1 MATAFW
7 GLEQLFPRRKR
18 RLGPPILFWQLGQT
32 RRLFASRYRDF
43 PLFARAS
50 TSGLLSSRLPVFPVP
65 SSQPPAPI
73 PLKKIQL
80 EILGLSSSQ
89 SQSGSFAL
97 ILGEKG
103 GNRRLPII
111 IGMFE
116 AQSIAIQ
123 IEKISPNRPLT
134 HDLFKSFAEHVH
146 VVILEVV
153 ISDLKEGVFYS
164 RIVCSDG
171 ATTFEIDSRPS
182 DAIAIGLR
190 FGVPIFTVESVLSEA
205 GIILSDLDDAEGE
218 SEDDEDDEDDDVEGD
233 APRPTRAQPE
243 PRDPSGQVS
252 LDELTKMLAQA
263 LEKEDYEKAAKIRDE
278 LNKRNG

>member
-1 MATAFW
+1 M
-7 GLEQLFPRRKR
+7 
-18 RLGPPILFWQLGQT
+18 
-32 RRLFASRYRDF
+32 
-43 PLFARAS
+43 
-50 TSGLLSSRLPVFPVP
+50 
-65 SSQPPAPI
+65 
-73 PLKKIQL
+73 KKIPL

-97 ILGEKG
+97 ILGEKT

-134 HDLFKSFAEHVH
+134 HDLFRSFAEQVH
-146 VVILEVV
+146 VVVLEVV

-164 RIVCSDG
+164 KIVCSDG
-171 ATTFEIDSRPS
+171 ASTFELDARPS

-190 FGVPIFTVESVLSEA
+190 FGVSIFTVESVLSEA
-205 GIILSDLDDAEGE
+205 GIILSDLDENA
-218 SEDDEDDEDDDVEGD
+218 DDTDDDDEDDDD
-233 APRPTRAQPE
+233 TDSDQPRPTPE
-243 PRDPSGQVS
+243 PREPSGQVS

-263 LEKEDYEKAAKIRDE
+263 LEREDYEKAAKIRDE

>member
-1 MATAFW
+1 
-7 GLEQLFPRRKR
+7 
-18 RLGPPILFWQLGQT
+18 
-32 RRLFASRYRDF
+32 
-43 PLFARAS
+43 
-50 TSGLLSSRLPVFPVP
+50 
-65 SSQPPAPI
+65 
-73 PLKKIQL
+73 LKKIPL

-97 ILGEKG
+97 ILGEKH

-134 HDLFKSFAEHVH
+134 HDLFKAFAEHVH
-146 VVILEVV
+146 VTIIEVV

-171 ATTFEIDSRPS
+171 ATTFEIDARPS

-205 GIILSDLDDAEGE
+205 GIILSDLDEAAEDE
-218 SEDDEDDEDDDVEGD
+218 DEDDTDEDEDDDD
-233 APRPTRAQPE
+233 SPRPE
-243 PRDPSGQVS
+243 PRPSEPREPSGQVS

-263 LEKEDYEKAAKIRDE
+263 VEKEDYEKAAKIRDE

>member
-1 MATAFW
+1 
-7 GLEQLFPRRKR
+7 
-18 RLGPPILFWQLGQT
+18 
-32 RRLFASRYRDF
+32 
-43 PLFARAS
+43 
-50 TSGLLSSRLPVFPVP
+50 
-65 SSQPPAPI
+65 
-73 PLKKIQL
+73 LKKIPL

-97 ILGEKG
+97 ILGEKH

-134 HDLFKSFAEHVH
+134 HDLFKAFAEHVH
-146 VVILEVV
+146 VVIIEVV

-171 ATTFEIDSRPS
+171 ATTFEIDARPS

-205 GIILSDLDDAEGE
+205 GIILSDLDEAGE
-218 SEDDEDDEDDDVEGD
+218 EDEDDQDRDDEDDEDDSPSPT
-233 APRPTRAQPE
+233 PRPTE
-243 PRDPSGQVS
+243 PREPSGQVPVE
-252 LDELTKMLAQA
+252 ELSKMLSQA